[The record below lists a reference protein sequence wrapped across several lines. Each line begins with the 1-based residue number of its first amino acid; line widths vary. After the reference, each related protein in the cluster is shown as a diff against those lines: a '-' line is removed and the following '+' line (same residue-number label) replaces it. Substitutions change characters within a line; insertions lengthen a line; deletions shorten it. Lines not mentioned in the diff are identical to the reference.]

1 MDKKTLTG
9 MLLMLA
15 VFFIFMEFVWKP
27 KQADTPATQNK
38 NVTTAVQDSTL
49 KAVEDS
55 TKALPDTLFKSAP
68 QQHSIEL
75 KNDFMLVTISNVGA
89 AITQVELLKHDYIK
103 PQKVM
108 LVPKD
113 GSLAGIQVYQAA
125 IQHDLRGKY
134 YNFTVA
140 PDKRSAELWLGDDAN
155 PIVKRKY
162 TLDNQ
167 YGIFADVS
175 IRNLDNVN
183 GVEYDFKAG
192 IADSETYTK
201 YKNQDYKFLLDA
213 NNEFK
218 KTMLGSIVK
227 KPLAGQLATFNW
239 AALRNKYFAI
249 AVMQKDAVTMRNYEV
264 MVNPSTGNQGMVLD
278 SRQREAKAG
287 WDQSILIYAG
297 PAEYDLLKTYGKQ
310 MENIAER
317 GPSWLRGL
325 ANLIASFL
333 KFLFGI
339 IHNYGVVII
348 IFSLILSVIL
358 TTIQHPL
365 TRRGM
370 EANLK
375 MQMIQPQIEE
385 IKKRYPNKPR
395 EQQVEISKLYKETGV
410 NPFGGCI
417 TFVPILLQ
425 LPILI
430 SLYNV
435 LRYTIDMRN
444 AGFMLWYKDLSLPD
458 KTMVLPLLMAGT
470 MILQSRIM
478 RPPTPPAD
486 QMTEQQIQA
495 QKMGKTMNWLMP
507 VMMFFIF
514 RGLPAGL
521 VLYYTVYS
529 IFSAIQNYH
538 MQKKLRNKGF

>member
-1 MDKKTLTG
+1 MDKKTITG

-27 KQADTPATQNK
+27 KP
-38 NVTTAVQDSTL
+38 TTAPAVQDKPAAGQAAAPAAPAL
-49 KAVEDS
+49 KDSVLAV
-55 TKALPDTLFKSAP
+55 PDTLFQSAP
-68 QQHSIEL
+68 QAHTFEL
-75 KNDFMLVTISNVGA
+75 SNDLMAVTISTEGA
-89 AITQVELLKHDYIK
+89 AIKQVELLKHEYK
-103 PQKVM
+103 KGQPVK
-108 LVPKD
+108 LVPEG
-113 GSLAGIQVYQAA
+113 GSLGGIGVWQAA
-125 IQHDLRGKY
+125 VQHDLRGKY
-134 YNFTVA
+134 YNYSVA
-140 PDKRSAELWLGDDAN
+140 PDKRSAELWLGDAAK
-155 PIVKRKY
+155 PVVKRKY
-162 TLDNQ
+162 SLDTQ
-167 YGIFADVS
+167 YGILADLSV
-175 IRNLDNVN
+175 RELGNVY
-183 GVEYDFKAG
+183 GVEYDFRSG
-192 IADSETYTK
+192 IADTETYTK

-213 NNEFK
+213 NNELQ
-218 KTMLGSIVK
+218 KTMLSTILK
-227 KPLAGQLATFNW
+227 KPAAGQLASFNW

-264 MVNPSTGNQGMVLD
+264 LPNIATGNHGMVLD
-278 SRQREAKAG
+278 SRQKEAKAG
-287 WDQSILIYAG
+287 WDQSVLIYAG
-297 PAEYDLLKTYGKQ
+297 PAEYDLLKTYGRQ

-317 GPSWLRGL
+317 GPGWVRGL
-325 ANLIASFL
+325 ANLIAGFL
-333 KFLFGI
+333 KILFGV
-339 IHNYGVVII
+339 IHNYGMVII

-358 TTIQHPL
+358 NTVQHPL

-375 MQMIQPQIEE
+375 MQMIQPRMEE
-385 IKKRYPNKPR
+385 IKKRFPNAR
-395 EQQVEISKLYKETGV
+395 EQQIEISKLYKESGV

-417 TFVPILLQ
+417 TFVPILIQ

-430 SLYNV
+430 ALYNV

-444 AGFMLWYKDLSLPD
+444 EGFILWYTDLSLPD
-458 KTMVLPLLMAGT
+458 KTMVLPILMAGT
-470 MILQSRIM
+470 MVLQSRIM